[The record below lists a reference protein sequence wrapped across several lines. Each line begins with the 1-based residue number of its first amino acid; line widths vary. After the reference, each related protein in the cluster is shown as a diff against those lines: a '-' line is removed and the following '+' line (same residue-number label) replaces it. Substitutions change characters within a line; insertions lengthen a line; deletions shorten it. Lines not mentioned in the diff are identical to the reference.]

1 MRYFLPTFVFANS
14 FNHQIGPSFVLNLM
28 GCELSFILASTYC
41 CFVGKSAKNLN
52 FKEDGSTGQVWN
64 YIRYPRQLLSS
75 FNVLIK
81 FFLRILFLFIFLVKR
96 ILHGYRR
103 GKEFYHRYYGIIQ
116 GFPALRKAVI
126 THVEK
131 YRIFTCVFS
140 DSSNFPRGGR
150 TPKYGKKNRKLRI
163 QWLW

>member
-14 FNHQIGPSFVLNLM
+14 FNHQIGPSLVLNLV

-81 FFLRILFLFIFLVKR
+81 FFFKDPISFSSFLHR
-96 ILHGYRR
+96 GYYMAA
-103 GKEFYHRYYGIIQ
+103 G
-116 GFPALRKAVI
+116 
-126 THVEK
+126 VEK
-131 YRIFTCVFS
+131 
-140 DSSNFPRGGR
+140 NFIIETTVLYKDVQP
-150 TPKYGKKNRKLRI
+150 
-163 QWLW
+163 